1 VIPRYQQIH
10 THQMNYQETSTM
22 SDDKV
27 IQQSHTTVDND
38 EEEASVPGSISSA
51 RKKTNAFGKKNNKHR
66 SENTI
71 QELAGHLFTFGNQ
84 GQQSNYLKTKRAV
97 ADFFGMTSDF
107 GKEIFRAIKE
117 GKEPEFQEPEEP
129 PSKATQA
136 QLRKYEILFKR
147 YLDNEEKYK
156 REKTKVFRVIMWQC
170 TPTLRNKL
178 ESLPKFSNLEEKD
191 DFVGLLK
198 RIKDLVY
205 STDNTQYEYWR
216 LQASFVK
223 LANLKQEQKESI
235 NGYAKRFLAQVEA
248 TESLWGPL
256 VPTAAIKR
264 DEVQFDEEDDKET
277 RKKIMEDQAQLDE
290 EERSKARG
298 KFLACLFLAGS
309 DRERYKTVVDDLG
322 NDFTLGK
329 ANYPED
335 VAGMLHLLTNRI
347 YRGQQV

>member
-1 VIPRYQQIH
+1 
-10 THQMNYQETSTM
+10 MM
-22 SDDKV
+22 SDDEENR
-27 IQQSHTTVDND
+27 QSHTTVEQD
-38 EEEASVPGSISSA
+38 EASASGSTTSA
-51 RKKTNAFGKKNNKHR
+51 KSKSNAFGKKNGKHR
-66 SENTI
+66 SVENTI

-97 ADFFGMTSDF
+97 ADYFGMTSEF
-107 GKEIFRAIKE
+107 GKEIFNAIKG

-129 PSKATQA
+129 PSKASLA

-178 ESLPKFSNLEEKD
+178 ESLAEFNVLEEKD

-223 LANLKQEQKESI
+223 LASQSEARAEGVHQWLRQEILSPSG
-235 NGYAKRFLAQVEA
+235 GY
-248 TESLWGPL
+248 
-256 VPTAAIKR
+256 
-264 DEVQFDEEDDKET
+264 
-277 RKKIMEDQAQLDE
+277 
-290 EERSKARG
+290 
-298 KFLACLFLAGS
+298 
-309 DRERYKTVVDDLG
+309 
-322 NDFTLGK
+322 
-329 ANYPED
+329 
-335 VAGMLHLLTNRI
+335 
-347 YRGQQV
+347 